1 MPLLTLFFYTCALAV
16 AAASPG
22 PGMTAVVA
30 RALGGGF
37 RPAMI
42 FIIGI
47 VFGDLFYMTLAI
59 YGLASLAE
67 EFHLAF
73 LVVRYVGAA
82 YLLYLAYKLWTSRVD
97 PAEIAAR
104 MREESAA
111 RTVLGGFTLTL
122 GNPKTIVFYMAL
134 LPSLMPVESITL
146 VGYVEL
152 IGISIVTLCSVGVVY
167 AAAAAGARE
176 FFRSPK
182 ALRRLNRTA
191 GVVMAGAAAAVV
203 AR

>member
-1 MPLLTLFFYTCALAV
+1 MPFLTLLLYTGALAV

-42 FIIGI
+42 FVIGI
-47 VFGDLFYMTLAI
+47 VFGDLFYLTLAI
-59 YGLASLAE
+59 FGLASLAQ
-67 EFHLAF
+67 EFNLAF

-82 YLLYLAYKLWTSRVD
+82 YLVYLAYKLWTSRAD
-97 PAEIAAR
+97 PAEVAAKV
-104 MREESAA
+104 REESAA
-111 RTVLGGFTLTL
+111 RAVLGGFTLTL

-134 LPSLMPVESITL
+134 LPTLMPVEDITL
-146 VGYVEL
+146 VGYFEL
-152 IGISIVTLCSVGVVY
+152 IGISVVTLCAVGVVY

-176 FFRSPK
+176 LFRSPK
-182 ALRRLNRTA
+182 ALKRLNRTA

>member
-1 MPLLTLFFYTCALAV
+1 MPVLTLVFYTCALAV

-37 RPAMI
+37 RAGMI
-42 FIIGI
+42 FIAGI
-47 VFGDLFYMTLAI
+47 VFGDLFYLTLAI
-59 YGLASLAE
+59 FGLASLAQ

-73 LVVRYVGAA
+73 LLIHYVGAA
-82 YLLYLAYKLWTSRVD
+82 YLLYLAYKLWTSHPD
-97 PAEIAAR
+97 PAEVAAR
-104 MREESAA
+104 VRSESPW

-134 LPSLMPVESITL
+134 LPSLMPIETITL
-146 VGYVEL
+146 TGYFEL
-152 IGISIVTLCSVGVVY
+152 ICVSIVTLSAVGVVY

-182 ALRRLNRTA
+182 AMQRLNRTA
-191 GVVMAGAAAAVV
+191 SAMMAGAAAAVV